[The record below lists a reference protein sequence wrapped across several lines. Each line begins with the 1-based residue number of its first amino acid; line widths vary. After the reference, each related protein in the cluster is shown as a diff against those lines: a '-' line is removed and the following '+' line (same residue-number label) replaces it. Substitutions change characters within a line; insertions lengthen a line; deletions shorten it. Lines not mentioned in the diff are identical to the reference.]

1 MDLSILTKS
10 EREHFEE
17 YQRQLKKNPNFKRI
31 HIKNLDMNPTT
42 LHKALKKLGMVKSKI
57 NKPTELTDRLK
68 FRRSKMISIPVETEK
83 PCVALIGSREDV
95 ERLIKNLWS

>member
-1 MDLSILTKS
+1 MDLSVLTKG

-17 YQRQLKKNPNFKRI
+17 YQRQLKKNPNFKRV
-31 HIKNLDMNPTT
+31 HIKSLGMNPTA
-42 LHKALKKLGMVKSKI
+42 LHKALKKLGMVKSKT
-57 NKPTELTDRLK
+57 NSPTEITDRLK
-68 FRRSKMISIPVETEK
+68 YKRSKMISIPVESEK